1 MFVAP
6 RSSSEFPI
14 FAARAT
20 LRESGNPPLGARSS
34 QGVIFQQGRALT
46 YIADSKTADM
56 SQEGCV
62 WDEGGDKEENS
73 EGCSP
78 CRDFECAYARE
89 RLLASSPH
97 VS

>member
-6 RSSSEFPI
+6 RRFSEFLL
-14 FAARAT
+14 FAAKAT
-20 LRESGNPPLGARSS
+20 LRESGNPPLDARSS
-34 QGVIFQQGRALT
+34 QGMKFQQGRALT

-62 WDEGGDKEENS
+62 WDEGGDKKQNS
-73 EGCSP
+73 EGRSP

-89 RLLASSPH
+89 RLLASISYL
-97 VS
+97 S